1 MSGLVIDTLY
11 NFYFHF
17 HIYIEKNNLKDY
29 YNLNYSQK
37 NFCQKYLPEEY
48 LTYTRRISMYLFIIL
63 VQSH

>member
-29 YNLNYSQK
+29 FNLNYSQK
-37 NFCQKYLPEEY
+37 KTFVKNIFQKNIKHTPEEY
-48 LTYTRRISMYLFIIL
+48 QCIYLLF
-63 VQSH
+63 